1 VELLLLI
8 LWSRKELGL
17 AYVNACIDDDEEDI
31 LASQKQNPWQIV
43 LSLSLSLSLSP
54 TPHNPRASQVD
65 PIAISFPLPPTPPHA
80 HFLVEQTERYLS
92 ACKTLKHTKIL
103 NP

>member
-1 VELLLLI
+1 VELLLLLLL

-17 AYVNACIDDDEEDI
+17 ASFNACTDNDEEDI
-31 LASQKQNPWQIV
+31 DASQKQNPWKIV
-43 LSLSLSLSLSP
+43 FSLSLSP
-54 TPHNPRASQVD
+54 TPHNPRVSQVY
-65 PIAISFPLPPTPPHA
+65 PIAISFPLPPPPPPNA
-80 HFLVEQTERYLS
+80 HFLVGQTERYLS